1 MFNLLRLFDT
11 GGFMPHGMCYL
22 WNPALIRLHLLSD
35 LLIGA
40 SYVAISLALA
50 WFAYRA
56 KRSIPFSWIF
66 VAFGVF
72 IVACGATHFMEI
84 WTLWTP
90 VYWLSGAVKVVTATA
105 SVLVA
110 IALPPLLRKVLPLI
124 ESVKASEQTKLE
136 AEVANE
142 SLRKEISE
150 RKAAERKFRQILEA
164 APDAVV
170 VVNPEGQMVL
180 VNAQVE
186 KLFGYQREELLGQLI
201 EMLVPERFRGGHPIH
216 RTTFFSK
223 PRVRLMGRGVDL
235 FGRRKDGSE
244 FPVEISLS
252 PLETEGETLVS
263 SAIRDI
269 SERKRA
275 ERKFRQLLE
284 SAPDAMVVVNQEG
297 IIVLVNAQVER
308 LFGYQRE
315 ELLDHPM
322 ETLVPERLR
331 GRHPAHR
338 NSFFSQPRVREMGA
352 GLELFGQR
360 KDGSEFPVEI
370 SLSPL
375 ETEDGTLVSS
385 AIRDISERKRA
396 QHEIEVLHTG
406 LATRNVELATSNQEL
421 EAFTSSVAHDLR
433 APLRHIQAFS
443 TTLIEDM
450 GLQKEPAIHDLAR
463 QISDTTRNMAGMVDD
478 LLSLARLGRQELS
491 LQVTNLNSL
500 VHEAIKDLAPESKGR
515 EIDWRLGELP
525 FVDCD
530 PALIRQVLF
539 NLLSN
544 AVKYTAPRKPAV
556 IEVGIRLENNQ
567 QIVFVKD
574 NGVGF
579 NMKYADKLFGVFQR
593 LHRREDFEGVG
604 VGLAT
609 AQRIIHKHGG
619 RIWAAA
625 EIDKGATFSFTLSA
639 RQNVETDG
647 EKMLVTGDRQCHI
660 P

>member
-1 MFNLLRLFDT
+1 MFSLWRLFDT

-22 WNPALIRLHLLSD
+22 WNPTLIRLHLLSD

-90 VYWLSGAVKVVTATA
+90 VYWLSGAVKAVTAAA
-105 SVLVA
+105 SVTVA
-110 IALPPLLRKVLPLI
+110 LTLPALLRKALPLI
-124 ESVKASEQTKLE
+124 QAVKVSEQRKLDV
-136 AEVANE
+136 EVANE

-150 RKAAERKFRQILEA
+150 REAAERKFR
-164 APDAVV
+164 
-170 VVNPEGQMVL
+170 
-180 VNAQVE
+180 
-186 KLFGYQREELLGQLI
+186 
-201 EMLVPERFRGGHPIH
+201 H
-216 RTTFFSK
+216 
-223 PRVRLMGRGVDL
+223 
-235 FGRRKDGSE
+235 
-244 FPVEISLS
+244 
-252 PLETEGETLVS
+252 
-263 SAIRDI
+263 
-269 SERKRA
+269 
-275 ERKFRQLLE
+275 LLE
-284 SAPDAMVVVNQEG
+284 SAPDAMVVMNPEG
-297 IIVLVNAQVER
+297 AIVLVNAELER

-315 ELLDHPM
+315 ELLNQPM
-322 ETLVPERLR
+322 EVLMPAGLLDRLPELLSSFNQPRLR
-331 GRHPAHR
+331 A
-338 NSFFSQPRVREMGA
+338 MGP
-352 GLELFGQR
+352 GLELFGRR

-396 QHEIEVLHTG
+396 EREIEVLHTG

-443 TTLIEDM
+443 TILVEDLELKTDP
-450 GLQKEPAIHDLAR
+450 GIQSLAR

-491 LQVTNLNSL
+491 LQVTSLNSL
-500 VHEAIKDLAPESKGR
+500 VQEAMKDLAPELKDR
-515 EIDWRLGELP
+515 QIDWRFGELP

-530 PALIRQVLF
+530 PAMIRQVLF

-556 IEVGIRLENNQ
+556 IEIGIRLENNQ
-567 QIVFVKD
+567 QIIFVKD

-604 VGLAT
+604 VGLAA

-625 EIDKGATFSFTLSA
+625 EIDQGATFSFTLSA
-639 RQNVETDG
+639 RQNIETDG
-647 EKMLVTGDRQCHI
+647 EKMLVTGDRQ
-660 P
+660 